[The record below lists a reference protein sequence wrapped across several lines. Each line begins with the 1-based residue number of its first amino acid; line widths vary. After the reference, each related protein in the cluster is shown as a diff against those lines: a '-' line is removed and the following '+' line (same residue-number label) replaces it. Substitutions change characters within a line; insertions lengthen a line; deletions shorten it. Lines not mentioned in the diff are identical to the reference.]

1 MLKWSKKKVK
11 ILRIK
16 SDKAST
22 YSTINVFSKCDAL
35 QQIIT
40 LMCVFHSWKIFCMC
54 AIRRTCLREGTV
66 LVFIKLP
73 IVINRFVLHT
83 AGPLI
88 TDFNSPLN
96 FRYYC
101 DVTPTLQLTV
111 MQSSTKF
118 APKATG
124 KIRLYLREKKIVPVS
139 IFFKRRTLS
148 KVFFNNF
155 YFLRRTFLRN
165 LSWGWNSQV
174 THDQYLEFRTAMPQR
189 NFYRLPIKSWCH

>member
-1 MLKWSKKKVK
+1 MSTVVKVALRGVGSTGKVTYKIFQKVEILKWSKKKVK

-73 IVINRFVLHT
+73 IVISRFILHIV
-83 AGPLI
+83 GLIDRPLI
-88 TDFNSPLN
+88 TGFNSSLI
-96 FRYYC
+96 FRYYW
-101 DVTPTLQLTV
+101 DVTPSLQLTV
-111 MQSSTKF
+111 MQSRIKF
-118 APKATG
+118 GPNATG
-124 KIRLYLREKKIVPVS
+124 KIRFCLRK
-139 IFFKRRTLS
+139 
-148 KVFFNNF
+148 
-155 YFLRRTFLRN
+155 
-165 LSWGWNSQV
+165 
-174 THDQYLEFRTAMPQR
+174 
-189 NFYRLPIKSWCH
+189 IKSRQHFF